1 MTFKASSLWALLAVC
16 AMTVTCLPN
25 ASAQHIIGLQP
36 GVKAPQIALADYT
49 GKPQSLSSLTGPN
62 GLLLLFFRSAD
73 WCPFCKGQLVDLE
86 HAQKLFAAKGIN
98 VAAVS
103 YDSPAV
109 LAEFAQRKS
118 ITYPLLSDSSSKL
131 IDAFGI
137 RNVEATGAQAGI
149 PVPGYYLISRQG
161 IIEKRFFE
169 DGYINRLTANN
180 VYQNIFGDVAL
191 PQPVRNLPSP
201 HVVLSTMQS
210 DKEVTP
216 GEVVRLVVTITP
228 DQDTHVYAPG
238 AEKDHY
244 IVASLTLNPSNL
256 YSVAPIVYPKS
267 TMMHF
272 PESNESEPV
281 YTGKTVLDTS
291 VAAIV
296 NKDTLA
302 MFAKDPSLHITGSLE
317 YQACT
322 SKVCF
327 PRVKV
332 PLSWTVQL
340 LELDKVRAASAK
352 VN

>member
-1 MTFKASSLWALLAVC
+1 VAYTFPSWALPLLCGITFAFQPY
-16 AMTVTCLPN
+16 AT
-25 ASAQHIIGLQP
+25 SQHIIGLQP
-36 GVKAPQIALADYT
+36 GVKAPQIALADQT
-49 GKPQSLSSLTGPN
+49 GKPQSLSTLTGSH
-62 GLLLLFFRSAD
+62 GLLVLFFRSAD

-86 HAQKLFAAKGIN
+86 RAQKLFAAKGIN

-103 YDSPAV
+103 YDSPDV
-109 LAEFAQRKS
+109 LAEFSKRKS

-149 PVPGYYLISRQG
+149 PVPGYFLIDKQG
-161 IIEKRFFE
+161 VIEKRFFE

-191 PQPVRNLPSP
+191 PQPVRTLPSP
-201 HVVLSTMQS
+201 HVVLTTMQS

-216 GEVVRLVVTITP
+216 GELVRLVVTIIP
-228 DQDTHVYAPG
+228 DRDTHVYARG

-244 IVASLTLNPSNL
+244 IVASLTLDPSNL
-256 YSVAPIVYPKS
+256 YSVRPTAYPKPE
-267 TMMHF
+267 MMHF
-272 PESNESEPV
+272 PESNETEPV
-281 YTGKTVLDTS
+281 YTGRTDLDTS
-291 VAAIV
+291 VAAVV
-296 NKDTLA
+296 NKETLA
-302 MFAKDPSLHITGSLE
+302 IFAKDPSLHITGNLE

-322 SKVCF
+322 SRVCF

-340 LELDKVRAASAK
+340 MELDGVRAASAK
-352 VN
+352 LK

>member
-1 MTFKASSLWALLAVC
+1 MKFKSLAWPVVLMCGSASALL
-16 AMTVTCLPN
+16 P
-25 ASAQHIIGLQP
+25 SALGQQIVGLQP
-36 GVKAPQIALADYT
+36 GVKAPQIALVDQA
-49 GKPQSLSSLTGPN
+49 GKPETFSTLTGPN

-73 WCPFCKGQLVDLE
+73 WCPFCKGQLVNLQ

-98 VAAVS
+98 VAGVS
-103 YDSPAV
+103 YDSPQV
-109 LAEFAQRKS
+109 LAEFSQRKS
-118 ITYPLLSDSSSKL
+118 ITYPLLSDSGSKL

-149 PVPGYYLISRQG
+149 PVPGYYLIDKQG
-161 IIEKRFFE
+161 VIEKRFFE

-191 PQPVRNLPSP
+191 PQPVRSLPSP
-201 HVVLSTMQS
+201 HVVLTTMQS

-216 GEVVRLVVTITP
+216 GELVRLVVTINP
-228 DQDTHVYAPG
+228 DRDTHVYAPG

-244 IVASLTLNPSNL
+244 IVASLTLDPSNL
-256 YSVAPIVYPKS
+256 YSVRPTIYPKS
-267 TMMHF
+267 EMMHF
-272 PESNESEPV
+272 PESNETEPV
-281 YTGKTVLDTS
+281 YTSKTTLDAS
-291 VAAIV
+291 VAATV
-296 NKDTLA
+296 NKETLA
-302 MFAKDPSLHITGSLE
+302 IFAKDPVLHITGSLE

-332 PLSWTVQL
+332 PVSWTVQL
-340 LELDKVRAASAK
+340 TELDRVRAVAAK

>member
-1 MTFKASSLWALLAVC
+1 MCGSVFALLPGA
-16 AMTVTCLPN
+16 PG
-25 ASAQHIIGLQP
+25 QHVIGLQP
-36 GVKAPQIALADYT
+36 GVKAPGIALVDQA
-49 GKPQSLSSLTGPN
+49 GKSQSFDTLTGPN

-86 HAQKLFAAKGIN
+86 RAQKLFATKGIN
-98 VAAVS
+98 VAGVS
-103 YDSPAV
+103 YDSSQV
-109 LAEFAQRKS
+109 LAEFSQRKS
-118 ITYPLLSDSSSKL
+118 ITYPLLSDAGSKL

-149 PVPGYYLISRQG
+149 PVPGYYLINKQG
-161 IIEKRFFE
+161 VIEKRFFE

-191 PQPVRNLPSP
+191 PQPVRSLPSP
-201 HVVLSTMQS
+201 HVVLTTMQS

-216 GEVVRLVVTITP
+216 GELVRLVVTITP

-244 IVASLTLNPSNL
+244 IVASLTLDPSNL
-256 YSVAPIVYPKS
+256 YSVQPTIYPKAE
-267 TMMHF
+267 MMHF
-272 PESNESEPV
+272 PESNETEPV
-281 YTGKTVLDTS
+281 YTGKTILDTS
-291 VAAIV
+291 VAATV
-296 NKDTLA
+296 NKETLA
-302 MFAKDPSLHITGSLE
+302 IFANDPWLHITGSLE

-332 PLSWTVQL
+332 PLSWSVRLT
-340 LELDKVRAASAK
+340 ELDKVRAVAAK

>member
-1 MTFKASSLWALLAVC
+1 VAYTFRSWTLPLLCGITFAFQPC
-16 AMTVTCLPN
+16 AT
-25 ASAQHIIGLQP
+25 SQHIIGLQP
-36 GVKAPQIALADYT
+36 GVKAPEIALADQT
-49 GKPQSLSSLTGPN
+49 GKPQSFSTLTGSQ
-62 GLLLLFFRSAD
+62 GLLVLFFRSAD
-73 WCPFCKGQLVDLE
+73 WCPFCKGQLVNLE
-86 HAQKLFAAKGIN
+86 RAQKLFAAKGIN

-103 YDSPAV
+103 YDSPDV
-109 LAEFAQRKS
+109 LAEFSKRKS

-149 PVPGYYLISRQG
+149 PVPGYYLIDKQG
-161 IIEKRFFE
+161 VIEKRFFE

-191 PQPVRNLPSP
+191 PQPVRTLPFP
-201 HVVLSTMQS
+201 HVVLTTMQS

-216 GEVVRLVVTITP
+216 GELVRLVVMITP
-228 DQDTHVYAPG
+228 DRDTHVYAPG

-244 IVASLTLNPSNL
+244 IVASLTLDPSNL
-256 YSVAPIVYPKS
+256 YSVRPTAYPKPE
-267 TMMHF
+267 MMHF
-272 PESNESEPV
+272 PESNETEPV
-281 YTGKTVLDTS
+281 YTGRTDLDTS

-296 NKDTLA
+296 NKETLA
-302 MFAKDPSLHITGSLE
+302 IFAKDPSLHITGNLE

-340 LELDKVRAASAK
+340 MELDGVRAASTK
-352 VN
+352 VK

>member
-1 MTFKASSLWALLAVC
+1 MRINHRVLLLFLLCGNVFLSSA
-16 AMTVTCLPN
+16 P
-25 ASAQHIIGLQP
+25 AQTIIGLQP
-36 GVKAPQIALADYT
+36 GVKAPEIALVDQA
-49 GKPQSLSSLTGPN
+49 GKQQSFNTLSGEN

-86 HAQKLFAAKGIN
+86 RAQKLFAAKGIN
-98 VAAVS
+98 VAGVS
-103 YDSPAV
+103 YDSSEV
-109 LAEFAQRKS
+109 LAEFSQRKS

-149 PVPGYYLISRQG
+149 PVPGYYLINKQG
-161 IIEKRFFE
+161 VIEKRFFE

-191 PQPVRNLPSP
+191 PQPIRNIPSP
-201 HVVLSTMQS
+201 HVELTTMQS

-216 GEVVRLVVTITP
+216 GELVRLVVTITP
-228 DQDTHVYAPG
+228 DRNTHVYAPG

-244 IVASLTLNPSNL
+244 IVASLTLDPSNL
-256 YSVAPIVYPKS
+256 YSVRPTAYPKPE
-267 TMMHF
+267 MMHF
-272 PESNESEPV
+272 PESNETEPV

-291 VAAIV
+291 VAAVV

-302 MFAKDPSLHITGSLE
+302 IFAKDPQLHVTGSLE

-327 PRVKV
+327 PRIKV
-332 PLSWTVQL
+332 PLSWTIQL
-340 LELDKVRAASAK
+340 TELDRVRAASAR

>member
-1 MTFKASSLWALLAVC
+1 MAYRFPSWAFLLLCGAAFASQPC
-16 AMTVTCLPN
+16 AT
-25 ASAQHIIGLQP
+25 SQHIIGLQP
-36 GVKAPQIALADYT
+36 GVKAPQIALADQT
-49 GKPQSLSSLTGPN
+49 GKPQSFSTLTGPH

-86 HAQKLFAAKGIN
+86 RAQKLFAAKGIN

-103 YDSPAV
+103 YDSPDI
-109 LAEFAQRKS
+109 LAEFSKRKS

-137 RNVEATGAQAGI
+137 RNVEATGSQAGI
-149 PVPGYYLISRQG
+149 PVPGYYLIDKQG
-161 IIEKRFFE
+161 VIEKRFFE

-191 PQPVRNLPSP
+191 PQPVRTLPSP
-201 HVVLSTMQS
+201 HVVLTTMQS

-216 GEVVRLVVTITP
+216 GELVRLVVMITP
-228 DQDTHVYAPG
+228 DRDTHVYAPG

-244 IVASLTLNPSNL
+244 IVASLTLDPSNL
-256 YSVAPIVYPKS
+256 YSVRPTAYPKPE
-267 TMMHF
+267 MMHF
-272 PESNESEPV
+272 PESNETEPV
-281 YTGKTVLDTS
+281 YTGKTALDTS

-296 NKDTLA
+296 NKETLA
-302 MFAKDPSLHITGSLE
+302 IFAKDPSLHITGNLE

-340 LELDKVRAASAK
+340 TELDGVRAASAK
-352 VN
+352 VK